1 MQRGTEMQ
9 KILVIDDDALIRNMV
24 SSSLMKA
31 GHEVECAEN
40 GVDGLRKAQENPPE
54 LVITDMLMPDMEGIE
69 TIMEMR
75 SKNPNIGIIAMSGGG
90 STGNMD
96 FLEMASRLGAQHV
109 LKKPFKPSVLLD
121 LVDKMKN

>member
-1 MQRGTEMQ
+1 MH

-24 SSSLMKA
+24 SSSLIKA
-31 GHEVECAEN
+31 GHDVECAEN
-40 GVDGLRKAQENPPE
+40 GVDGLKKAQENPPE

-121 LVDKMKN
+121 LISKMKN